1 MYGIFALLMVGVA
14 RWWTGNM
21 IGEEGYGEILE
32 GFTGGLDVI
41 FGVVGAYVGSYFFL
55 LRSPAPYQ
63 SGESRHIEGTM
74 REGLS
79 KESVPAWEMSTL

>member
-21 IGEEGYGEILE
+21 IGEEGYREILE

-55 LRSPAPYQ
+55 LRSP